1 MRPKRKAKRYF
12 KNAIWKLSF
21 KNSGQ
26 YLMGWSFRKR
36 NWERTDNRTKER
48 EKEGIEERDKRK
60 IEAAQQQRQRIIKI
74 QIKEELLAYDWKE
87 GKLPI
92 KDLVNKL
99 KLKNYF
105 KNAEITE
112 RTGLKKKE
120 KVTRK
125 RRIKAREIIRR
136 MRYKKE
142 KNKCK

>member
-1 MRPKRKAKRYF
+1 M
-12 KNAIWKLSF
+12 
-21 KNSGQ
+21 
-26 YLMGWSFRKR
+26 
-36 NWERTDNRTKER
+36 
-48 EKEGIEERDKRK
+48 K
-60 IEAAQQQRQRIIKI
+60 IL
-74 QIKEELLAYDWKE
+74 IKEELLAYDWKE

-99 KLKNYF
+99 KLKNYL

-120 KVTRK
+120 KVARK
-125 RRIKAREIIRR
+125 RRIKAKEVRRR